1 MAKIIIIGGGWAG
14 VAAAATAKNNG
25 ADVTI
30 VEKTDL
36 LLGSGNVGG
45 IFRNNGRFTAAE
57 EFIALGGGGLF
68 AVLDTCALHRNIS
81 FPGHA
86 HASLYAVNRIEAQVR
101 RYLLALGVKL
111 KMEHGVSG
119 VDFKDDRL
127 HAVLLNS
134 GERLEGDVFVE
145 TTGSS
150 GPMGN
155 CLRYGNGCVMCIQ
168 RCPAYG
174 PRFSVSMNCGV
185 PDLHGERADD
195 TPGVFSG
202 SCKLAR
208 ESLSEE
214 IQAQL
219 QRDGVVI
226 RKLPLEEVNYEKLKS
241 KACKQYALKEFSEN
255 VILLDTGDAKLMT
268 SYYPLAELRRVPGLE
283 SARFIDPYAGGK
295 GNSIRYLSIA
305 PRSNEMQVDGI
316 ENLFCGGEKSGP
328 FIGHTEAI
336 CTGALAGHNALRHA
350 LGLPLVR
357 LPDTLV
363 IGDLIAFANRSFKDE
378 DDKLARFTFSGGVF
392 FERMKERG
400 LYSIDPA
407 EIHARVE
414 AAGLA
419 GLFSRSLSDHGTR

>member
-14 VAAAATAKNNG
+14 VSAAAAARQNG

-36 LLGSGNVGG
+36 LLGTGNVGG

-57 EFIALGGGGLF
+57 EFIALGGDGLF
-68 AVLDTCALHRNIS
+68 AVLDGCALHRDIA
-81 FPGHA
+81 FPGHI
-86 HASLYAVNRIEAQVR
+86 HASLYAVNLIEAHVR
-101 RYLLALGVKL
+101 RYLLSLGVKL
-111 KMEHGVSG
+111 KMEHGVSSADCRNG
-119 VDFKDDRL
+119 RL
-127 HAVLLNS
+127 SAVGLNS
-134 GERLEGDVFVE
+134 GERVGGDVFVE

-174 PRFSVSMNCGV
+174 PRFSVSMHCGV
-185 PDLHGERADD
+185 PDLHGERAED

-208 ESLSEE
+208 ASLSHELR
-214 IQAQL
+214 QQL
-219 QRDGVVI
+219 DRDGVAI
-226 RKLPLEEVNYEKLKS
+226 LKLPPEEVNYEKLKS

-268 SYYPLAELRRVPGLE
+268 SYYPLEKLRRVHGLE
-283 SARFIDPYAGGK
+283 NARFIDPYAGGK

-305 PRSNEMQVDGI
+305 PRSNAMQVDGL

-336 CTGALAGHNALRHA
+336 VTGALAGHNAVRHA
-350 LGLPLVR
+350 LGLPLLE
-357 LPDTLV
+357 LPETLAV
-363 IGDLIAFANRSFKDE
+363 GDIISFANRNFKDRG
-378 DDKLARFTFSGGVF
+378 DKQSRFTFSGGVF

-400 LYSIDPA
+400 LYSTSVG
-407 EIHARVE
+407 EIHDRVA
-414 AAGLA
+414 AAGLS
-419 GLFSRSLSDHGTR
+419 GVFGRSL